1 MTKQEQI
8 DHFYTTMRRTLKS
21 RGGDM
26 GAWNSLTPHQ
36 IALRI
41 ADACPIKDKVP
52 ELLEELRSGRL
63 DQAIAA
69 MLGYT

>member
-8 DHFYTTMRRTLKS
+8 DRFYAAMKGMLKS
-21 RGGDM
+21 RRGDL
-26 GAWNSLTPHQ
+26 GDWPSLTVRQ
-36 IALRI
+36 IANRL
-41 ADACPIKDKVP
+41 ADGCPRSDCP